1 MIDVQE
7 EVKDALRDGTHKK
20 NYKFEVQ
27 EVPEIPAGYYEVRT
41 LAEGE
46 KFTIPTSQSYKFFA
60 DSPNA
65 FTGVTTWVDDEPTD
79 LLNPDTT
86 SPTTEAS
93 GYYTEGEVISVGG
106 FSGITRV
113 SVQNYFET
121 VPGKEAFT
129 IDNNNLVKES
139 VSIDERMC
147 SGDILKYGLCEG
159 SSLEFQYFD
168 KENIKGRRIKASIEM
183 ADSVAQFT
191 IAYSADMAPIT
202 ITQAGRIYFQFE
214 QGEMVTVVIHRGDTA
229 YTRSLSVQ
237 LPYGQFTCQVGDTID
252 FETLPGYENWILYFN
267 SQGYKEVFSRWSVSI
282 PMGYFTV
289 EKCSRQ
295 VSTGII
301 KATCY
306 NKLQSDYLDAK
317 ANEQIN
323 ELISEGEDG
332 LSSVS
337 IYYILEKLLGDYAV
351 DYRNEESAIAGRYDG
366 TSSYNAAY
374 VYAYGEGGYYNV
386 FYISK
391 YFSVANWSRDNYY
404 RFTAEIA
411 GLTAKIKALCEGKY
425 VNATRSL
432 FEWVNARIKISYV
445 RDGYAIT
452 PLESFLLNDESI
464 TSVASGYH
472 TNIVDGV
479 NLWLPVVITH
489 TSSPSTTITSA
500 IKTQMDNTYTSWIN
514 DLGDFITIY
523 KNDLTPAQAIRITN
537 STEIPD
543 VTLRDLQSA
552 VYETQCQFG
561 QLDRETDLFSGIE
574 LGSEVSEA
582 FVNNQI
588 DTLWA
593 DENNVRKWKYL
604 IITYKGL
611 DGDGNETEYTL
622 QRTVNADGTDN
633 YNCSDNWLFRNL
645 VWTEQQIGLYASAM
659 VAKMQGIT
667 WFPFEMWAAGL
678 PYLETGDKVEMTV
691 SDEDYTSYILQRQ
704 LKGIQN
710 LQDTYINGTLDIY

>member
-7 EVKDALRDGTHKK
+7 EVKDALRDGTHRK

-27 EVPEIPAGYYEVRT
+27 EVPETPAGWYDIGT
-41 LAEGE
+41 LTDGE
-46 KFTIPTSQSYKFFA
+46 KYTIPESKSYKFYA
-60 DSPNA
+60 DGPNA

-93 GYYTEGEVISVGG
+93 RYYTEGEVISVGG

-183 ADSVAQFT
+183 ADSVSQFT
-191 IAYSADMAPIT
+191 IAYSADIAPIT
-202 ITQAGRIYFQFE
+202 ITQAGRIYFQLE

-229 YTRSLSVQ
+229 YTRLLAVDLS
-237 LPYGQFTCQVGDTID
+237 YGQFTCQVGDTID
-252 FETLPGYENWILYFN
+252 FETLPGDENWILYFN

-295 VSTGII
+295 ASTGII

-366 TSSYNAAY
+366 TSSYNASY

-489 TSSPSTTITSA
+489 TSSPNTTITSA

-523 KNDLTPAQAIRITN
+523 KNNLTPAQAIRITN

-561 QLDRETDLFSGIE
+561 QLNRETDLFGGVE

-582 FVNNQI
+582 FVNSQI

-593 DENNVRKWKYL
+593 DEDNVRKWKYL
-604 IITYKGL
+604 IITYKVL